1 MTRML
6 VIIVSVLALAWV
18 PSQASHVNA
27 THVSVRAAPSPAVTM
42 PNRFSGT
49 ALR

>member
-6 VIIVSVLALAWV
+6 VIIVAVLALAWV
-18 PSQASHVNA
+18 PSQASHISA
-27 THVSVRAAPSPAVTM
+27 TQVSVQAVPSPAVTM